1 MPLQPKIYQK
11 YIKSARIF
19 LSENHTFSLGLNFL
33 NIMLEIKYCQVMP
46 LKMYTEKKFKSEKM
60 LKFPQF
66 CNF

>member
-11 YIKSARIF
+11 YIKSTRIF

-46 LKMYTEKKFKSEKM
+46 LKMYTEKKFK
-60 LKFPQF
+60 
-66 CNF
+66 